1 MANSRQKADIGM
13 SVTVLLGVI
22 LITGVILHLKKHGVL
37 IEPRS
42 VIKMTHWICG
52 FAMSVLAFIHW
63 KQFDN
68 MLSAMKSKFKW
79 FYATTTLLKITL
91 VLTLLT
97 GVVKLFSPV
106 RIPHLGLWHYGLGIA
121 MSVLA
126 VIHLFRGI
134 PCWNRLR
141 KKSA

>member
-13 SVTVLLGVI
+13 SMTVLLGVT

-52 FAMSVLAFIHW
+52 FAMIVLAFIHW

-68 MLSAMKSKFKW
+68 MLSAMKGKFKW

-106 RIPHLGLWHYGLGIA
+106 KIPHLGLWHYGLGIA

-126 VIHLFRGI
+126 VIHLFCGI